1 MEKQEDCGWVVY
13 QMSTKEFTWFN
24 MSANQICLITQ
35 IQYKVGRIRPLNS
48 IKADSI
54 CVFYEK
60 LTWLIK
66 RGWIL
71 RHNAVFVVGQNVV
84 ECWGKLMQ
92 QWGQQLNLVCW
103 TQDSLCDDICGL
115 CTSLRFPPKTLISLD
130 LVASNIS
137 ITIVACKNLKT
148 KFKHVWYVY

>member
-1 MEKQEDCGWVVY
+1 MEKQEDCGWVAY

-54 CVFYEK
+54 YVFYEK

-92 QWGQQLNLVCW
+92 QWGQHCW
-103 TQDSLCDDICGL
+103 IRYVGHKIHYVMIFVVYVPVWGF
-115 CTSLRFPPKTLISLD
+115 LRKP
-130 LVASNIS
+130 
-137 ITIVACKNLKT
+137 
-148 KFKHVWYVY
+148 